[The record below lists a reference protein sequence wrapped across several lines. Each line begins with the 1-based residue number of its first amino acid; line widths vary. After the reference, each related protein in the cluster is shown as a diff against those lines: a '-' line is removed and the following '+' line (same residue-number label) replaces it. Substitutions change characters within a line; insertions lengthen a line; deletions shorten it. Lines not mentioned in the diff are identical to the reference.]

1 MNEQGNKRIYCVD
14 TKIETF
20 IREWYYADSDE
31 DAIKKAKK
39 DDYEAID
46 SEILY
51 DCSSYPKDE
60 TGECYIEVYD
70 SNYKSIYNN
79 LW

>member
-1 MNEQGNKRIYCVD
+1 MNDKKIYCVD
-14 TKIETF
+14 TKVETF

-31 DAIKKAKK
+31 DAIEKAKK

-46 SEILY
+46 SEMLY
-51 DCSSYPKDE
+51 EVSSYPKDE
-60 TGECYIEVYD
+60 IGECYIEVYD

>member
-1 MNEQGNKRIYCVD
+1 MNNKKIYCID
-14 TKIETF
+14 TKVETF

-31 DAIKKAKK
+31 DAIEKAKK
-39 DDYEAID
+39 DNYEAID
-46 SEILY
+46 SEMLHEVSY
-51 DCSSYPKDE
+51 YPKDE

>member
-1 MNEQGNKRIYCVD
+1 MNDKKIYCVD
-14 TKIETF
+14 TKVETF

-31 DAIKKAKK
+31 DAIEKAKK
-39 DDYEAID
+39 DDYRAID
-46 SEILY
+46 SEIL
-51 DCSSYPKDE
+51 DECTSYPKNK

>member
-1 MNEQGNKRIYCVD
+1 MNDKKIYCVD

-20 IREWYYADSDE
+20 IREWYYADSDK
-31 DAIKKAKK
+31 DAIERAKK
-39 DDYEAID
+39 DDYEVIN
-46 SEILY
+46 SEILH

-60 TGECYIEVYD
+60 TGECYMEVYD

>member
-1 MNEQGNKRIYCVD
+1 MNNKRIYCVD
-14 TKIETF
+14 TKVETF

-31 DAIKKAKK
+31 DAIEKAKK

-46 SEILY
+46 SEMLPEF
-51 DCSSYPKDE
+51 SSYPKGE
-60 TGECYIEVYD
+60 TGECYMEVYD
-70 SNYKSIYNN
+70 SNYEPIYNN